1 MSHNELSSRLTEL
14 RALMRKKGATHFW
27 LRATDVYLNEY
38 VPKDLSRRVYVTG
51 FTGSL
56 GDAII
61 GLDSATLFVDGRYA
75 LQGKSEA
82 TEFNVKVLPLGESIE
97 SACLKELRNC
107 KKGDVVLVEDDCTP
121 ESVFAPLAQLAKDG
135 EFTLRSDGGIV
146 EELRQSKNESAPHM
160 LGKIWQ
166 ADPNILGT
174 SVADRLATI
183 DTTLKNNHVDGY
195 LLVALDDIAWLSGFR
210 GLDFAYQSIFAARA
224 LVLKDQLW
232 LITPHSSQ
240 QFASDS
246 HIRCFEKFE
255 QAAAE
260 LGKINI
266 GFDPSST
273 PVTLLHQLE
282 ATGIQLKKM
291 PNPVQSL
298 KVHKPKSEIDHLVDG
313 FKRADKVVHNT
324 QAWLCKEVMAG
335 KRVSELDVS
344 NYVSAEF
351 ARSGTVALS
360 FTPICG
366 YAKNA
371 AIIHYSNPDPN
382 IEIKPGEMF
391 LLDTGGI
398 YEGGYTTD
406 LTRTFLVGDAGTKA
420 AKAHQQMFTL
430 VLKAAIIGMSARIPL
445 GTTGVQLD
453 AMVRAPLWQNGL
465 NFAHGTGH
473 GLGINVHEFP
483 PRVATVG
490 HAPIE
495 VGHVFSIEP
504 GLYFPNFGGVRI
516 ENMCT
521 AVPDPQKG
529 KGFLRVVPLTF
540 SPLDERLIDYE
551 MLSEFEKNFLKF
563 FKKRFESSSAEWNEP
578 FPLDEQASEL
588 MLTD

>member
-1 MSHNELSSRLTEL
+1 MSELSSRLTEL
-14 RALMRKKGATHFW
+14 RALMRKQGATHFW
-27 LRATDVYLNEY
+27 LRATDIYLNEY
-38 VPKDLSRRVYVTG
+38 VPKDLSRRVYITG

-56 GDAII
+56 GDAVI

-97 SACLKELRNC
+97 SACLKELQNC

-121 ESVFAPLAQLAKDG
+121 ESVFAPLAQVAQEIGFSLK
-135 EFTLRSDGGIV
+135 SDGGIV
-146 EELRQSKNESAPHM
+146 EALRESRGEAAHQTF
-160 LGKIWQ
+160 GKIWQ
-166 ADPNILGT
+166 ADPAILGT
-174 SVADRLATI
+174 TVADRLATV
-183 DTTLKNNHVDGY
+183 DVTLKTNQVDGY
-195 LLVALDDIAWLSGFR
+195 LLVALDDIAWLCGFR
-210 GLDFAYQSIFAARA
+210 GLDFAYQSTFSARA
-224 LVLKDQLW
+224 LVLKNQIW

-240 QFASDS
+240 QFAADP

-260 LGKINI
+260 LGKLNI

-273 PVTLLHQLE
+273 PVALLHQLE
-282 ATGIQLKKM
+282 STGIKLKKM
-291 PNPVQSL
+291 ANPVQTL

-313 FKRADKVVHNT
+313 FRRADKVVHNT
-324 QAWLCKEVMAG
+324 QQWLCKEVMAG
-335 KRVSELDVS
+335 NRVSELDVS
-344 NYVSAEF
+344 NYVTAEF

-382 IEIKPGEMF
+382 LEIKPGEMF

-406 LTRTFLVGDAGTKA
+406 LTRTFLVGDANTKA
-420 AKAHQQMFTL
+420 TKAHKQMFTL
-430 VLKAAIIGMSARIPL
+430 VLKASIIGMSARIPV

-483 PRVATVG
+483 PRVATFG
-490 HAPIE
+490 YPPLE

-521 AVPDPQKG
+521 VVPDAKK
-529 KGFLRVVPLTF
+529 KGFLRVVPITF

-551 MLSEFEKNFLKF
+551 MLSEFEKNFLMY
-563 FKKRFESSSAEWNEP
+563 FKKRFESAGTDWNIP